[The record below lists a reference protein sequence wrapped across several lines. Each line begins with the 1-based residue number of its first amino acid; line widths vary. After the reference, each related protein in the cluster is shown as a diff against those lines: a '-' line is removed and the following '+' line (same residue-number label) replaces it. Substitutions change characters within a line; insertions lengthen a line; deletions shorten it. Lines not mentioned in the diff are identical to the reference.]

1 MPRVNQEIA
10 KALFESLVERGAPK
24 LFRREPDPWK
34 ARKLAQ
40 LGFDEGAQ
48 RRVARFHATDR
59 GEALGIFN
67 AKSEADIPALVTGEP
82 KGELSSSR
90 PNVQVETV
98 PFPSARMKSFT
109 QEEWDRDITKGGW
122 EWSNDITE
130 RLKKQY
136 DFVEFPD
143 VIEGN
148 IDPRTGERFRQV
160 VQLNKNKGLA
170 KFLPGALGPEQTKE
184 IYRILQAAGVAAPS
198 IGMFQPETGTGE

>member
-10 KALFESLVERGAPK
+10 KALFEKLIERGSPK
-24 LFRREPDPWK
+24 LFRREIDPWK
-34 ARKLAQ
+34 AKKLAQ

-48 RRVARFHATDR
+48 NRVARFPSTDR

-82 KGELSSSR
+82 KGEIS
-90 PNVQVETV
+90 NNFAQIETV

-109 QEEWDRDITKGGW
+109 QEEWDRDISKGGW
-122 EWSNDITE
+122 EWSNDITD
-130 RLKKQY
+130 RLKKKY

-143 VIEGN
+143 VIESN
-148 IDPRTGERFRQV
+148 VDPRTGERFRQV

-170 KFLPGALGPEQTKE
+170 KFRPGAIGPEQKQE
-184 IYRILQAAGVAAPS
+184 IYRILSTAGVAVPS
-198 IGMFQPETGTGE
+198 IGAFQPETGTGE